1 MPSPQSS
8 SFSQPILFPQLR
20 NSLLLSLPPSL
31 PSLPSLSLSLS
42 LPLPLP
48 PSPSLIFPL
57 THHVRLPRSD
67 AGRLQQSA
75 ELPNSYTEWLAHL
88 FLILTTHRR
97 TSPAHFK

>member
-20 NSLLLSLPPSL
+20 NSLSLSLSLPPSL
-31 PSLPSLSLSLS
+31 SPSLSLSLS

-57 THHVRLPRSD
+57 TQHVRLPRSD
-67 AGRLQQSA
+67 AGRLQPSA

-88 FLILTTHRR
+88 FLIRTTHRR